1 MAEDPL
7 QSELQAASA
16 SLILALAAARNG
28 DWAAAE
34 QGAIDA
40 QQRMETVMRELQ
52 MKLAEPPSVAEQL
65 DDREL
70 HPAGQHAKEA
80 LTDRG
85 ATPGTGMLPENKSG
99 KDVDPGT
106 G

>member
-16 SLILALAAARNG
+16 SLVLALASAQNG

-40 QQRMETVMRELQ
+40 QQRLETIMRELQ
-52 MKLAEPPSVAEQL
+52 MKLSEPPSPAAQL
-65 DDREL
+65 DD
-70 HPAGQHAKEA
+70 
-80 LTDRG
+80 T
-85 ATPGTGMLPENKSG
+85 
-99 KDVDPGT
+99 
-106 G
+106 